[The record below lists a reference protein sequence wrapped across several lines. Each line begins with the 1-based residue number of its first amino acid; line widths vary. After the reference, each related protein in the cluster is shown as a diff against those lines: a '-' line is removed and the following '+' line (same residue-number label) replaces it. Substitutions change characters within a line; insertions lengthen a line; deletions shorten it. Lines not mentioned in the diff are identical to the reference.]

1 MSRLGRVAV
10 VGAGWAGLACAVELA
25 AAGTPATVFE
35 SARQPGGRARAV
47 ELGGH
52 RLDNGQHLLVGAY
65 SETLRL
71 MRRVGAVPERLF
83 ERRPLRLE
91 FPGAFSLRV
100 PDLPA
105 PLNVACG
112 LFGARGARLGEK
124 IAAARFMQR
133 LKRRHYRLLRD
144 ASVAEWLDAEGQHG
158 ALRRYLWEPLCLAAL
173 TTAPAQA
180 SAQLFAN
187 VLRDSLGG
195 GRDAADMLLPK
206 CDLGRLFPEPAAA
219 YVAAHG
225 GEVRLSA
232 RVSGIQRDG
241 NGWLLACGERGE
253 RFDQVVLAIAPQHV
267 PPLLIARPAHEPL
280 LRQLADYDYEPI
292 ATAYLAYPAATRLA
306 CPMLGLPGPTGQW
319 VFDRG
324 QAGGN
329 DGVFAFVLSAGGA
342 WDRLG
347 DEELCRRLHAELV
360 AAVGP
365 LPAPQWQRVI
375 RERRATFSCRPQL
388 PRPGQQ
394 TAERG
399 LWLAGDY
406 TWGDYPATL
415 EGAVRSGVAAARGIL
430 G

>member
-1 MSRLGRVAV
+1 MSCLGRVAI
-10 VGAGWAGLACAVELA
+10 VGAGWAGLACAVELV
-25 AAGTPATVFE
+25 AAGIPVTVFE
-35 SARQPGGRARAV
+35 SARQPGGRARAL
-47 ELGGH
+47 EIDGR

-71 MRRVGAVPERLF
+71 MRRIGAAPERLF
-83 ERRPLRLE
+83 ERRRLQLE
-91 FPGAFSLRV
+91 FPGHFSLRI

-112 LFGARGARLGEK
+112 LFGANGTSLGEK
-124 IAAARFMQR
+124 LSAALFMKR

-144 ASVAEWLDAEGQHG
+144 SSVAVWLDAEGQQG

-173 TTAPAQA
+173 NTAPRQA
-180 SAQLFAN
+180 SAQVFAN

-206 CDLGRLFPEPAAA
+206 TDLGRLFPEPATN
-219 YVAAHG
+219 YITTHG

-232 RVSGIQRDG
+232 RISALQRDG
-241 NGWLLACGERGE
+241 NGWLLACGEHSE

-267 PPLLIARPAHEPL
+267 PPLLIARPAHEAL
-280 LRQLADYDYEPI
+280 LVQLADYDYEPI
-292 ATAYLAYPAATRLA
+292 ATAYLAYPQETRLS
-306 CPMLGLPGPTGQW
+306 CPMLGLAGPVGQW

-329 DGVFAFVLSAGGA
+329 DGVFAFVLSAEGK
-342 WDRLG
+342 WDELG
-347 DEELCRRLHAELV
+347 DAELCQRLHGELV

-365 LPAPQWQRVI
+365 LPAPHWQRVI

-415 EGAVRSGVAAARGIL
+415 EGAVRSGVAAARGL
-430 G
+430 LD